1 MPHKSFADLD
11 EMVLLCHDEKARSYL
26 VEAIASYKAGAMR
39 ASIISAWIAVCFDF
53 IDKVRQLELQGDAA
67 AAVIAKKLHAS
78 QQGTNFAEALAFER
92 DILENAWTTLGLI
105 SNSEHKDLSRLYEDR
120 HRCAHPSMNAD
131 GEIFQPTAE
140 QVRYHIRTA
149 VMTMLS
155 QPATSGKASLEQLVL
170 QVKGEFFPTEKAKA
184 SVILE
189 KGLLA
194 KPRPALVRNF
204 IVVLIK
210 IMLTPASTSGERT
223 RSAAALNSLRTLHSA
238 ECHSVLGKDLSPLL
252 RGVADPDYGLV
263 VAMTSR
269 LEDSLV
275 YVDADIR
282 TRMEQYVTA
291 SSNQPFAAISELAL
305 AVPSLVPLVEA
316 RLANFSTQDFQM
328 LVTARPQLMQ
338 LNSARE
344 RAVSSYRDSGSFDQ
358 ANANADR
365 IIIPFS
371 QLFSLTQ
378 ISMLVEGGF
387 ENGQIRFSF
396 RFTPTMLALRE
407 NSQIDPAWWDA
418 LIAGVDPENAY
429 MDLRFG
435 AVQAA

>member
-39 ASIISAWIAVCFDF
+39 ASMISAWIAVCFDF
-53 IDKVRQLELQGDAA
+53 IDKVRQLELQDDAA

-78 QQGTNFAEALAFER
+78 QQGINFAEALAFER
-92 DILENAWTTLGLI
+92 DILENARTTLGLI

-184 SVILE
+184 WVILE
-189 KGLLA
+189 KGPLA

-210 IMLTPASTSGERT
+210 IMLTPASASGERI
-223 RSAAALNSLRTLHSA
+223 RAAAALNSLKTLHPE
-238 ECHSVLGKDLSPLL
+238 ECHSVLEKDLSP
-252 RGVADPDYGLV
+252 Y
-263 VAMTSR
+263 
-269 LEDSLV
+269 
-275 YVDADIR
+275 
-282 TRMEQYVTA
+282 
-291 SSNQPFAAISELAL
+291 
-305 AVPSLVPLVEA
+305 
-316 RLANFSTQDFQM
+316 
-328 LVTARPQLMQ
+328 
-338 LNSARE
+338 
-344 RAVSSYRDSGSFDQ
+344 
-358 ANANADR
+358 
-365 IIIPFS
+365 
-371 QLFSLTQ
+371 
-378 ISMLVEGGF
+378 
-387 ENGQIRFSF
+387 
-396 RFTPTMLALRE
+396 
-407 NSQIDPAWWDA
+407 
-418 LIAGVDPENAY
+418 
-429 MDLRFG
+429 
-435 AVQAA
+435 